1 MRNGTLRYRQ
11 PSYKSH
17 GVRYPLAVAQ
27 LGFQRAR
34 TEENKRQRA
43 AALVEAA
50 RSLALETG
58 VASVTLTAV
67 AGRAG
72 IHYSAVRRYFTS
84 HKEVLLHLAA
94 EGWARWSGTVCEQL
108 GEPGPMSAPR
118 VAEALANGLAADP
131 LFCDLLANLHL
142 HLEQEV
148 DVDRVIEVKRTSIA
162 AVIALVDAIE
172 SALPALGRSGAFD
185 ILLAAYSLAA
195 TLWQIAN
202 PPERL
207 TDAYAEEPEL
217 LPPEWNLDFA
227 AALTRLL
234 TATLLGLLAGPHAN
248 AGRQRAEAGAGRR
261 GRRTWAR
268 LAAVGDQTHASWAC
282 AAAEPRLLLVA
293 NDSHSQ
299 LLPDAQLVLA
309 GVADRGVFDMTLH
322 VGADGL
328 ETATTAR
335 AVAVARSGMDC
346 VAGDASG
353 ATSCLRGEL

>member
-1 MRNGTLRYRQ
+1 M
-11 PSYKSH
+11 
-17 GVRYPLAVAQ
+17 RYPLAVGQ

-50 RSLALETG
+50 RSLALEDG

-67 AGRAG
+67 ADRAG

-94 EGWARWSGTVCEQL
+94 EGWVRWSDTVCEQL
-108 GEPGPMSAPR
+108 GAAGPMSSSR
-118 VAEALANGLAADP
+118 VAETLANGLAADP

-142 HLEQEV
+142 HLEHEV
-148 DVDRVIEVKRTSIA
+148 DVDRVVEVKRTSTA
-162 AVIALVDAIE
+162 AVLALAAALE
-172 SALPALGRSGAFD
+172 QALPALGRSGSFD

-207 TDAYAEEPEL
+207 TDAYAEAPEV

-234 TATLLGLLAGPHAN
+234 TATCAGLIS
-248 AGRQRAEAGAGRR
+248 EA
-261 GRRTWAR
+261 
-268 LAAVGDQTHASWAC
+268 S
-282 AAAEPRLLLVA
+282 
-293 NDSHSQ
+293 S
-299 LLPDAQLVLA
+299 
-309 GVADRGVFDMTLH
+309 ADYGFTL
-322 VGADGL
+322 
-328 ETATTAR
+328 
-335 AVAVARSGMDC
+335 
-346 VAGDASG
+346 
-353 ATSCLRGEL
+353 